1 MASGSSPLQILAERH
16 RTANRGNSTSIWL
29 TRILATKVE
38 APVSNVVPAI
48 ELPPDRRQSTRGS
61 VADLFVHS
69 DAGVI
74 GKGDHRNGDP
84 EPARAER
91 VEKRE
96 GEFDTEALALVGWPD
111 VHRRLGGEA
120 VGVTISESGRVGV
133 SGDFALFVFGDEP
146 RVRLQRAFDS
156 SGHLGGIGCDGLKTH
171 HALIHEGS
179 VDCRNRSRIV
189 GYRRSEHNGT
199 IPSGRARP
207 RLRGGRVA
215 NQDSPMPRITVSGI
229 AFVAIILFASFAHAD
244 PPVGDVLWYER
255 PADAWTK
262 ALPIGNGRLGGM
274 VFGDSQ
280 GTIQVNEESV
290 WAGSPID
297 RHRTPDDGSLAEAR
311 RLWFEGDVTGAQRI
325 MQQGFMSER
334 LTRSQQ
340 TLFTV
345 GTRWI
350 DDGAKM
356 TNYRRSLDLATG
368 VTETTFTSNE
378 HRYRCRMFASEADDV
393 IVVRWETDA
402 PDGMHAVIGVGRPEI
417 REGGTEAGTEVGG
430 DSTATTVGDSMLMT
444 GRAINGDHPGVRY
457 AGFASMRGDALHEL
471 PEEVTVPAASRLGAV
486 SGHTNSARRVRAYTV
501 VIAGATDMPGHGVS
515 DPEAEVRK
523 IAGRAL
529 DRGFDALLARHLASF
544 QAPMQR
550 VSIDLGT
557 SPQAA
562 KPTDV
567 RLEELRE
574 GADDPALFSL
584 YFQFARYLLVSC
596 SRPGTMPANLQGL
609 WNDHIEAPWNA
620 DYHVNIN
627 LQMNYWPAEIGN
639 LAEFHEPVFDFTE
652 RLAVRGRETARRLY
666 DADGWMAHHTS
677 DAWAF
682 TVPIGRTVWG
692 MWPHGGGWMT
702 RHLWEHYLHSGD
714 EVFLRERA
722 WPLLRGA
729 SEFYLDYLCEDPST
743 GLLVSGPSSSPENTF
758 ITEDGQRADIGMGN
772 AMDQEIVW
780 DVFTN
785 LIDAATVL
793 EASDDEVV
801 VAAKA
806 ARDRLAMPT
815 VGADGRLMEWSRTFG
830 EAEPGHRH
838 ISHLFGL
845 HPGAQFNHET
855 TPELLAAA
863 RKSLDFRLANGGGH
877 TGWSRAWLVNFMARL
892 HDGEAAYENLR
903 LLLVKSTLPNLF
915 DNHPPFQID
924 GNFGGAAGIAEMLV
938 QSHVPLPDA
947 FAPGVPPRFQID
959 LLPALPD
966 AWPRGEVRG
975 LRVRGGLTIDRLAW
989 TPEDIWVEFS
999 SALAK
1004 RVRVRPPNGEKLVE
1018 MAERDGKMTFTFKR

>member
-1 MASGSSPLQILAERH
+1 
-16 RTANRGNSTSIWL
+16 
-29 TRILATKVE
+29 
-38 APVSNVVPAI
+38 
-48 ELPPDRRQSTRGS
+48 
-61 VADLFVHS
+61 
-69 DAGVI
+69 
-74 GKGDHRNGDP
+74 
-84 EPARAER
+84 
-91 VEKRE
+91 
-96 GEFDTEALALVGWPD
+96 
-111 VHRRLGGEA
+111 
-120 VGVTISESGRVGV
+120 
-133 SGDFALFVFGDEP
+133 
-146 RVRLQRAFDS
+146 
-156 SGHLGGIGCDGLKTH
+156 
-171 HALIHEGS
+171 
-179 VDCRNRSRIV
+179 
-189 GYRRSEHNGT
+189 
-199 IPSGRARP
+199 
-207 RLRGGRVA
+207 
-215 NQDSPMPRITVSGI
+215 MPRITVSGI

-529 DRGFDALLARHLASF
+529 DRDFDDLLRRHLASF

-666 DADGWMAHHTS
+666 GADGWMAHHTS

-999 SALAK
+999 SASAK

>member
-1 MASGSSPLQILAERH
+1 MPLALRSLLKISAVGMVVVSRSMAS
-16 RTANRGNSTSIWL
+16 T
-29 TRILATKVE
+29 
-38 APVSNVVPAI
+38 
-48 ELPPDRRQSTRGS
+48 D
-61 VADLFVHS
+61 
-69 DAGVI
+69 
-74 GKGDHRNGDP
+74 GDP
-84 EPARAER
+84 
-91 VEKRE
+91 
-96 GEFDTEALALVGWPD
+96 
-111 VHRRLGGEA
+111 
-120 VGVTISESGRVGV
+120 
-133 SGDFALFVFGDEP
+133 GDS
-146 RVRLQRAFDS
+146 QN
-156 SGHLGGIGCDGLKTH
+156 I
-171 HALIHEGS
+171 
-179 VDCRNRSRIV
+179 
-189 GYRRSEHNGT
+189 
-199 IPSGRARP
+199 
-207 RLRGGRVA
+207 
-215 NQDSPMPRITVSGI
+215 
-229 AFVAIILFASFAHAD
+229 
-244 PPVGDVLWYER
+244 LWYAQ
-255 PADAWTK
+255 PAAAWTE

-274 VFGDSQ
+274 VFGDQ
-280 GTIQVNEESV
+280 AGLIQVNEDSV

-297 RHRTPDDGSLAEAR
+297 RHRTPADGSLAEAR

-325 MQQGFMSER
+325 MQQEFMSER
-334 LTRSQQ
+334 LTRSHQ

-350 DDGAKM
+350 DDGVEM
-356 TNYRRSLDLATG
+356 TDYRRSLDLATG
-368 VTETTFTSNE
+368 VTETTFGMNGHS
-378 HRYRCRMFASEADDV
+378 YRCRMFASEADDV

-402 PDGMHAVIGVGRPEI
+402 PDGMHAAIGVGRPKI
-417 REGGTEAGTEVGG
+417 HEGRTESGG
-430 DSTATTVGDSMLMT
+430 ISTSRTVGDSLLLV
-444 GRAINGDHPGVRY
+444 GRAVNGDHPGVRY
-457 AGFASMRGDALHEL
+457 AGIASMRGEALHEM
-471 PEEVTVPAASRLGAV
+471 PEEVAVPDASGLGGVSAHSTV
-486 SGHTNSARRVRAYTV
+486 ARRVRAYTV
-501 VIAGATDMPGHGVS
+501 VIAGATDMPGRPGHDVT
-515 DPEAEVRK
+515 DPEAEVRE

-529 DRGFDALLARHLASF
+529 DRDFESLLGRHLASF
-544 QAPMQR
+544 QPPMQR

-557 SPQAA
+557 NAQAA

-567 RLEELRE
+567 RLRELRE
-574 GADDPALFSL
+574 GADDPALFGL

-609 WNDHIEAPWNA
+609 WNEHVAAPWNA

-627 LQMNYWPAEIGN
+627 LQMNYWPAEVGN

-652 RLAVRGRETARRLY
+652 RLAERGRETAERLY
-666 DADGWMAHHTS
+666 GADGWMAHHTS

-714 EVFLRERA
+714 ETFLRQRA

-729 SEFYLDYLCEDPST
+729 SEFYLDYLCEDPAT
-743 GLLVSGPSSSPENTF
+743 GRLVSGPSSSPENTF

-793 EASDDEVV
+793 DRSDDEVV
-801 VAAKA
+801 VAAKV
-806 ARDRLAMPT
+806 ARERLAMPT
-815 VGADGRLMEWSRTFG
+815 IGADGRLMEWSRPFG

-845 HPGAQFNHET
+845 HPGAQFNHQT

-959 LLPALPD
+959 LLPALPA
-966 AWPRGEVRG
+966 AWPAGEVRG
-975 LRVRGGLTIDRLAW
+975 LRVRGGLTIERLAW
-989 TPEDIWVEFS
+989 TPEDIEVEFS
-999 SALAK
+999 SDVVK
-1004 RVRVRPPNGEKLVE
+1004 SVRVRPPNGDRLIE
-1018 MAERDGKMTFTFKR
+1018 MDDRDGRMRFTFKRR

>member
-1 MASGSSPLQILAERH
+1 M
-16 RTANRGNSTSIWL
+16 
-29 TRILATKVE
+29 
-38 APVSNVVPAI
+38 SNVAMTRFLAAMVTTFLAI
-48 ELPPDRRQSTRGS
+48 
-61 VADLFVHS
+61 
-69 DAGVI
+69 AGF
-74 GKGDHRNGDP
+74 
-84 EPARAER
+84 ARADPPVPRMVPSGWNDVSDSDLSKYDGFAWYVLPVVVPEAWSPSSLR
-91 VEKRE
+91 LELGSIDDADE
-96 GEFDTEALALVGWPD
+96 TFFDGV
-111 VHRRLGGEA
+111 RLGGTGGMPPQARSAWQSVRRYTVPASLVRPGRIAIIA
-120 VGVTISESGRVGV
+120 VRVHDSGGN
-133 SGDFALFVFGDEP
+133 
-146 RVRLQRAFDS
+146 
-156 SGHLGGIGCDGLKTH
+156 GGIWGGTPRLEGPDG
-171 HALIHEGS
+171 AL
-179 VDCRNRSRIV
+179 DL
-189 GYRRSEHNGT
+189 
-199 IPSGRARP
+199 SGAWLFTLGDDPGPIDATAGPVRRAR
-207 RLRGGRVA
+207 LEKEAAAAGLAAAGGVA
-215 NQDSPMPRITVSGI
+215 SRWI
-229 AFVAIILFASFAHAD
+229 AASRAE

-255 PADAWTK
+255 PADEWTK

-274 VFGDSQ
+274 VYGDPL
-280 GTIQVNEESV
+280 GTIQVSEESV

-297 RHRTPDDGSLAEAR
+297 RHRDPANDALQRAR
-311 RLWFEGDVTGAQRI
+311 DLWFAGDVTGAQRI
-325 MQQGFMSER
+325 MQQEFMSER
-334 LTRSQQ
+334 LTRSHQ

-345 GTRWI
+345 GTRWV
-350 DDGAKM
+350 DDLDSIGD
-356 TNYRRSLDLATG
+356 YRRSLDLGTG
-368 VTETTFTSNE
+368 VTETTFSSKG

-402 PDGMHAVIGVGRPEI
+402 SEGMHAAVAIGRD
-417 REGGTEAGTEVGG
+417 RAHEGGTTVGG
-430 DSTATTVGDSMLMT
+430 EETATRTGRSSMLH
-444 GRAINGDHPGVRY
+444 GRAINGTHPGVRY
-457 AGFASMRGDALHEL
+457 AGIAVTRGDALHEIGERI
-471 PEEVTVPAASRLGAV
+471 PVPDDAVLGRV
-486 SGHTNSARRVRAYTV
+486 RSHPSIARRVHAYTV
-501 VIAGATDMPGHGVS
+501 VIAGATDMPGYGVA
-515 DPEAEVRK
+515 DPRAEVER
-523 IAGRAL
+523 RAEAAL
-529 DRGFDALLARHLASF
+529 ERDFDELLRRHLDSF
-544 QAPMQR
+544 QPPFER
-550 VSIDLGT
+550 VSIDLGS

-567 RLEELRE
+567 RLEELRA
-574 GADDPALFSL
+574 GAEDPALFGL
-584 YFQFARYLLVSC
+584 YFQFARYLMISC
-596 SRPGTMPANLQGL
+596 SRPGTMPANLQGI
-609 WNDHIEAPWNA
+609 WNEHLEAPWNA

-627 LQMNYWPAEIGN
+627 LQMNYWPVEIAN
-639 LAEFHEPVFDFTE
+639 LAEYHEPVFDFTE
-652 RLAVRGRETARRLY
+652 RLAERGRETAERLY

-729 SEFYLDYLCEDPST
+729 SEFYLDYLCEDPAT
-743 GLLVSGPSSSPENTF
+743 GRLVSGPSSSPENTF
-758 ITEDGQRADIGMGN
+758 ITDDGQRADIGMGN
-772 AMDQEIVW
+772 AMDQEIIW

-801 VAAKA
+801 VAAKF

-815 VGADGRLMEWSRTFG
+815 IGEDGRLMEWSRPFG

-938 QSHVPLPDA
+938 QSHVPLPNA
-947 FAPGVPPRFQID
+947 FAPGIAPRFQID
-959 LLPALPD
+959 LLPALPT
-966 AWPRGEVRG
+966 AWPTGEVRG
-975 LRVRGGLTIDRLAW
+975 LRVRGGLTISRLAW
-989 TPEDIWVEFS
+989 TPEDIEVEFTS
-999 SALAK
+999 DVAK
-1004 RVRVRPPNGEKLVE
+1004 QVRVRPPKNGRLVE
-1018 MAERDGKMTFTFKR
+1018 AGNRDGRITFTFER

>member
-1 MASGSSPLQILAERH
+1 MTVRQ
-16 RTANRGNSTSIWL
+16 
-29 TRILATKVE
+29 
-38 APVSNVVPAI
+38 
-48 ELPPDRRQSTRGS
+48 RRFR
-61 VADLFVHS
+61 
-69 DAGVI
+69 
-74 GKGDHRNGDP
+74 
-84 EPARAER
+84 
-91 VEKRE
+91 
-96 GEFDTEALALVGWPD
+96 
-111 VHRRLGGEA
+111 
-120 VGVTISESGRVGV
+120 
-133 SGDFALFVFGDEP
+133 
-146 RVRLQRAFDS
+146 
-156 SGHLGGIGCDGLKTH
+156 
-171 HALIHEGS
+171 
-179 VDCRNRSRIV
+179 
-189 GYRRSEHNGT
+189 
-199 IPSGRARP
+199 GRAADRESLMSNATMK
-207 RLRGGRVA
+207 RTLI
-215 NQDSPMPRITVSGI
+215 STVSLI
-229 AFVAIILFASFAHAD
+229 ITSLAIGGSAHAD
-244 PPVGDVLWYER
+244 PPSLRMVPSAWSDAASGLTEYDGFAWYVLPIEVPAEWEAAPLRLELGAIDDADETFFDGVRIGGTGGMPPQPRSAWQSSRRYTIPLSLVRPGRISVIAVRVHDSGGDGGIWDGTPRLDGPDGALDLSGAWHFTVGDEPGPIDAAAGPVLHASLQTAAAAAGMIPAGSVATRRIAASRDEAPSGDVLWYQR
-255 PADAWTK
+255 PADAWTE

-274 VFGDSQ
+274 VYGDVL
-280 GTIQVNEESV
+280 GTIQVSEESV

-297 RHRTPDDGSLAEAR
+297 RHRDPPDDALQRAR
-311 RLWFEGDVTGAQRI
+311 DLWFAGDVTGAQRI
-325 MQQGFMSER
+325 MQQEFMSER
-334 LTRSQQ
+334 LTRSHQ

-345 GTRWI
+345 GTRWV
-350 DDGAKM
+350 DDLDAISG
-356 TNYRRSLDLATG
+356 YRRSLDLGTG
-368 VTETTFTSNE
+368 VTETTFASNG

-402 PDGMHAVIGVGRPEI
+402 PRGMHAAVALGRERI
-417 REGGTEAGTEVGG
+417 HEGGTAVGS
-430 DSTATTVGDSMLMT
+430 DETTKRTGNSWMLH
-444 GRAINGDHPGVRY
+444 GRAINGEHPGVRY
-457 AGFASMRGDALHEL
+457 AGIAVVDGEALHEFGEAI
-471 PEEVTVPAASRLGAV
+471 PVPDDAV
-486 SGHTNSARRVRAYTV
+486 LAGLRIHSDIARRVRAYTV
-501 VIAGATDMPGHGVS
+501 VIAGATNMPGYGVA
-515 DPEAEVRK
+515 DPRAEVER
-523 IAGRAL
+523 RAEAALVHDFDELL
-529 DRGFDALLARHLASF
+529 DRHLASF
-544 QAPMQR
+544 QPPFER
-550 VSIDLGT
+550 VTIDLGT

-567 RLEELRE
+567 RLEELRA
-574 GADDPALFSL
+574 GAEDPALFRL
-584 YFQFARYLLVSC
+584 YFQFARYLTISC
-596 SRPGTMPANLQGL
+596 SRPGTMPANLQGI
-609 WNDHIEAPWNA
+609 WNEHLEAPWNA

-652 RLAVRGRETARRLY
+652 RLAERGRETAERLY
-666 DADGWMAHHTS
+666 GADGWMAHHTS

-729 SEFYLDYLCEDPST
+729 SEFYLDYLCEDPAT
-743 GLLVSGPSSSPENTF
+743 GRLVSGPSSSPENTF

-772 AMDQEIVW
+772 AMDQEIIW

-801 VAAKA
+801 VAAKT
-806 ARDRLAMPT
+806 ARDRLAMPSI
-815 VGADGRLMEWSRTFG
+815 GDDGRLMEWSRPFG

-838 ISHLFGL
+838 ISHLYGL

-959 LLPALPD
+959 LLPALPA
-966 AWPRGEVRG
+966 AWPSGEVRG
-975 LRVRGGLTIDRLAW
+975 LRVRGGLTIARLAW
-989 TPEDIWVEFS
+989 TPEVIEVEFTS
-999 SALAK
+999 ESAK
-1004 RVRVRPPNGEKLVE
+1004 QVRVRPPKNGRLVE
-1018 MAERDGKMTFTFKR
+1018 TGTRDGRMAFTFER